1 MEMVSKISLI
11 DYLQNQSQ
19 IYCECPFCTEIFR
32 LNEARLTFGKRAR
45 RDLLDKLR
53 EQREQFNES
62 LNEAREDA
70 KKRSRAVSKGLMLE
84 SICPYLPDFK
94 HHPRDARF
102 LGDPIDFV
110 VFQGLFPTKKVNELT
125 VIEVKSGNSRMNETE
140 ESIKK
145 AIDKGKVSFELI
157 RIE

>member
-1 MEMVSKISLI
+1 MKMVAKTSLI
-11 DYLQNQSQ
+11 DYLKSQSQ
-19 IYCECPFCTEIFR
+19 IYCECPFCAEIFR
-32 LNEARLTFGKRAR
+32 LNEARLTFGEKAR
-45 RDLLDKLR
+45 RDLLDRLR
-53 EQREQFNES
+53 QQREQFRGLLYN
-62 LNEAREDA
+62 AREDA

-84 SICPYLPDFK
+84 SICPYLPDFR

-110 VFQGLFPTKKVNELT
+110 VFQGLFPEKKVRGLT
-125 VIEVKSGNSRMNETE
+125 VIEVKSGTSKMTE
-140 ESIKK
+140 AEKSIKK